1 MIKPLIEPE
10 IEHKFIEVFPYRNT
24 GVQVIIFC
32 LLFLPTSLF
41 IIYTPFRDP
50 CSLDRTAGDC
60 SLGSPW
66 MEQIFTVFMISF
78 GVSGILLCIYFVR
91 RYYNNLILHK
101 GCRIAFTHDSI
112 IGPIWGFWKSPEGE
126 IKFSEIMKLD
136 VIKTRYGIF
145 IRLFTPSRKMILQ
158 NSFLMQE
165 ESFKRI
171 YNHLAKA
178 LGNPSF
184 EEAASDEI
192 KDSLEPFF
200 TQIEKQKHLYVAFI
214 YFAIGGALTFI
225 FGSKINNQ
233 HTSGDSFLSFLIPL
247 CGFVFILSKFFK
259 RIWSSGIGVI
269 IAFLFLMLF
278 GLFLGIVGVGS
289 LLST

>member
-1 MIKPLIEPE
+1 MIKTPMEPE
-10 IEHKFIEVFPYRNT
+10 VGQKFIEVIPYRNT
-24 GVQVIIFC
+24 GAQVMIFC
-32 LLFLPTSLF
+32 LLFLPASLF
-41 IIYTPFRDP
+41 MVYIPFRDP
-50 CSLDRTAGDC
+50 CSLDRTSGDC

-66 MEQIFTVFMISF
+66 MEQIFTFLMISL
-78 GVSGILLCIYFVR
+78 GVSGILLCIYFLR
-91 RYYNNLILHK
+91 RYYKNLIPHK

-126 IKFSEIMKLD
+126 IKFSEIMELD
-136 VIKTRYGIF
+136 IIKTRYGIF

-178 LGNPSF
+178 LGKPLF

-214 YFAIGGALTFI
+214 YFAIGGTFTFI

-233 HTSGDSFLSFLIPL
+233 HSSGDSFLSFLIPFS
-247 CGFVFILSKFFK
+247 GFVYIVSKFFK
-259 RIWSSGIGVI
+259 RIWSSGVGVMF
-269 IAFLFLMLF
+269 AFLFLMLF
-278 GLFLGIVGVGS
+278 GLFLGIVGVGGI
-289 LLST
+289 LSI